1 MRYSL
6 NPELE
11 AQMKQEWEKI
21 GLSKEI
27 QQALLQFMDAAALT
41 ILSKKCREIALC
53 LVEEGLTPEKI
64 ERITGCSVEET
75 ISTTT
80 YH

>member
-1 MRYSL
+1 MSYSL

-11 AQMKQEWEKI
+11 AQMKEEWEKI
-21 GLSKEI
+21 GLPKEI

-53 LVEEGLTPEKI
+53 LVEEGLTLEKI
-64 ERITGCSVEET
+64 ERITGCSVEEI
-75 ISTTT
+75 ISTRT

>member
-11 AQMKQEWEKI
+11 AQMKLEWEKI

-27 QQALLQFMDAAALT
+27 QAALLQFMDAAALT
-41 ILSKKCREIALC
+41 ILTKKCRQIAQC
-53 LVEEGLTPEKI
+53 LVEEGLSPEKI

-75 ISTTT
+75 ISKIT

>member
-27 QQALLQFMDAAALT
+27 QDALLQFMHAAALT
-41 ILSKKCREIALC
+41 VLSKKCREIALC
-53 LVEEGLTPEKI
+53 LAEEGLSPEKI
-64 ERITGCSVEET
+64 ERITGCSIAET
-75 ISTTT
+75 VSTIT